1 MPQTSAAQL
10 LQRCRI
16 LRLAPL
22 PMGAEQTAPG
32 VVRDHDEVVAGQRLR
47 GVGGHKREGRRNGR
61 PFSDAFQAFR
71 CAGRRSEPRCAGRR
85 SEPRCAAR
93 RSERRCDVALH
104 QSNAGVLERR
114 LGIVPAALPEDPELP
129 PARVG
134 EGTLPA
140 RLLDAQ
146 PRVSAAEVAPFARGK
161 RFQRKRRP
169 TRAAEAPVV
178 EVGHGGQFGVRGR
191 VRGVVGCVA

>member
-1 MPQTSAAQL
+1 MPQTSAAGTTQL
-10 LQRCRI
+10 LQRYRI

-22 PMGAEQTAPG
+22 PMGAEQTTPG

-61 PFSDAFQAFR
+61 PFSDALQAF
-71 CAGRRSEPRCAGRR
+71 
-85 SEPRCAAR
+85 RCAAR

-191 VRGVVGCVA
+191 VRGVGGCVA

>member
-1 MPQTSAAQL
+1 MPQTSAAGTTQL
-10 LQRCRI
+10 LQRYRI

-22 PMGAEQTAPG
+22 PMGAEQTTPG

-61 PFSDAFQAFR
+61 PFSDALQAF
-71 CAGRRSEPRCAGRR
+71 
-85 SEPRCAAR
+85 RCAAR

-140 RLLDAQ
+140 RLLDALLDGFLT
-146 PRVSAAEVAPFARGK
+146 PATAPATTARASNA
-161 RFQRKRRP
+161 RAP
-169 TRAAEAPVV
+169 TAPAPTAPATTAPATTSVCIPT
-178 EVGHGGQFGVRGR
+178 H
-191 VRGVVGCVA
+191 A